1 VTGAVKAVTE
11 FERNLG
17 KGKDVGDPTFNIN
30 KKNKFSCV
38 GEVFPLDRGLLM
50 GDPFVL
56 RKRDYLHSPR
66 HVATGAAGFLYP
78 GLTFSPNLIVSGLQK
93 GPCQSSI
100 HPKPSAWPMAFLQ
113 AEVPFL

>member
-17 KGKDVGDPTFNIN
+17 KGKDVGDPSFSVY

-50 GDPFVL
+50 GDP
-56 RKRDYLHSPR
+56 
-66 HVATGAAGFLYP
+66 
-78 GLTFSPNLIVSGLQK
+78 LTWQKAFRIQSPNPFQTLSGE
-93 GPCQSSI
+93 GRDSG
-100 HPKPSAWPMAFLQ
+100 
-113 AEVPFL
+113 